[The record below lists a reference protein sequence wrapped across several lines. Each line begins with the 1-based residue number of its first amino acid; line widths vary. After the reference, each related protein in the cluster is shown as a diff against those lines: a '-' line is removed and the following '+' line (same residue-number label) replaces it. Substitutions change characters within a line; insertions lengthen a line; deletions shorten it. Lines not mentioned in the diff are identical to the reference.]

1 MEATPLVQVVV
12 VALAWNFTGDVTVA
26 LLDGVV
32 TLTVANAGVT
42 NAMSAKRIRGRDF
55 MMPPLDLA

>member
-12 VALAWNFTGDVTVA
+12 EALATNCTGEVTVES
-26 LLDGVV
+26 LVGLV
-32 TLTVANAGVT
+32 TVTVANAGDT
-42 NAMSAKRIRGRDF
+42 SARSAKRIRGRDF